1 MGSGYYTKKGCV
13 VVFFYQVLL
22 FWLEGYRIYNMSY
35 THCGSVWVGSRAQ
48 MKNQTESLNLGKNKS
63 NKSEKN
69 LVLIGFHLLFWIYLI
84 MNTLIFGYLGTFF

>member
-69 LVLIGFHLLFWIYLI
+69 LVISLDQTHLLWDRNQVLLCFSCLV
-84 MNTLIFGYLGTFF
+84 